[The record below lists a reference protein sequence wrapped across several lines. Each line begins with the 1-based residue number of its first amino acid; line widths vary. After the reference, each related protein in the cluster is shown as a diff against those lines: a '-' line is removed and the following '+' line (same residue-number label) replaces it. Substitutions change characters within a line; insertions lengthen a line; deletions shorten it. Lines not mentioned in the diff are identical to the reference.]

1 MIMHQQTIKSLKN
14 YFVYVKYIMPK
25 SYKEKKQKKINMKP
39 KKNNKKKMFKSK
51 VKPKLFNES
60 VGRQRPL
67 VKQKVGY

>member
-1 MIMHQQTIKSLKN
+1 
-14 YFVYVKYIMPK
+14 MPK

-51 VKPKLFNES
+51 VKTKLINES

-67 VKQKVGY
+67 AKQKVGY

>member
-1 MIMHQQTIKSLKN
+1 MS
-14 YFVYVKYIMPK
+14 VKYIMPK

-39 KKNNKKKMFKSK
+39 KKNNKKKMLKSK

-67 VKQKVGY
+67 AKQKVGY

>member
-1 MIMHQQTIKSLKN
+1 MIRQIIKSLKN
-14 YFVYVKYIMPK
+14 YFVCAKYIMGK

-39 KKNNKKKMFKSK
+39 KKNKKKKMLKSK

-67 VKQKVGY
+67 AKQKVGY